1 MDGVC
6 KIQLLSTKRA
16 VFMDKD
22 YKSRDLST
30 KRAIFMDSKRLCTTR
45 NLQIAGVLPGI
56 KCIFTGKLLSVPS
69 FFGVSRAVSLCICD
83 WSIVT

>member
-22 YKSRDLST
+22 YKSRDQST
-30 KRAIFMDSKRLCTTR
+30 KRAIFMDSKRLCTE
-45 NLQIAGVLPGI
+45 
-56 KCIFTGKLLSVPS
+56 
-69 FFGVSRAVSLCICD
+69 SLGDLVRKPTQKGRFLIYI
-83 WSIVT
+83 W